1 MHALKWVVMS
11 AKALVLTM
19 LQNSL
24 TDKIGD
30 AIHLFQNCMH
40 CCGSIK
46 AIALYCRFFATGTGT
61 ASASLFCSF
70 FHNSPK
76 LIAQKLNVESSELNA
91 RKFACKITK
100 KPYFIHQ
107 Y

>member
-1 MHALKWVVMS
+1 MS

-76 LIAQKLNVESSELNA
+76 LIAQNLMLIKTESPLKL
-91 RKFACKITK
+91 FAKLQK
-100 KPYFIHQ
+100 K
-107 Y
+107 

>member
-1 MHALKWVVMS
+1 MS
-11 AKALVLTM
+11 AKALVLAM
-19 LQNSL
+19 LKNSF

-30 AIHLFQNCMH
+30 TVHLFQNCMH

-46 AIALYCRFFATGTGT
+46 AIALYCRFLATGTGT
-61 ASASLFCSF
+61 ASASLLCSF

-76 LIAQKLNVESSELNA
+76 LIAQKLNVESSEPNA
-91 RKFACKITK
+91 HKFKCKTTK